1 VPLEARAHR
10 SRRRVR
16 LRRLAGVALLPALAA
31 VGFAVAHVA
40 DSEPDSG
47 PTADP
52 PAGAAAPAQPARQP
66 KAPPPAHPKTRPGS
80 NPGVLPGDV
89 LIADKANNRLL
100 EVDPYG
106 RVVWRFP
113 RPGDLTPGQTF
124 QVPDDA
130 FYSPNGRSIVATQED
145 DFTISAIDAHRHRI
159 SYRYGVPGVPGS
171 SANHVYN
178 PDDAMMLPG
187 GQILTADIKNCRLL
201 VLQPPSHSPVR
212 QIGSTAGCIH
222 DPPRD
227 FGSPNGAFPASNG
240 DTIVTEITG
249 DWVDVL
255 SPSGQLLHAVHAPGF
270 TYPSDT
276 NQLRPGV
283 FLSVDYTSPG
293 AIETFNTKGH
303 LLWRFAPT
311 GANALDHPSLAI
323 PLPNGDILANDDYN
337 DRVIVVDPQTNRIVW
352 QYGHTGQPGT
362 KPGFLN
368 IPDGVDLA
376 PPNSLI
382 DGFRGAKAPR

>member
-1 VPLEARAHR
+1 
-10 SRRRVR
+10 
-16 LRRLAGVALLPALAA
+16 
-31 VGFAVAHVA
+31 
-40 DSEPDSG
+40 
-47 PTADP
+47 
-52 PAGAAAPAQPARQP
+52 
-66 KAPPPAHPKTRPGS
+66 
-80 NPGVLPGDV
+80 
-89 LIADKANNRLL
+89 
-100 EVDPYG
+100 
-106 RVVWRFP
+106 
-113 RPGDLTPGQTF
+113 
-124 QVPDDA
+124 
-130 FYSPNGRSIVATQED
+130 
-145 DFTISAIDAHRHRI
+145 
-159 SYRYGVPGVPGS
+159 
-171 SANHVYN
+171 
-178 PDDAMMLPG
+178 MMLPG

-293 AIETFNTKGH
+293 AIETFNTKGR
-303 LLWRFAPT
+303 LLWRFAPK

-323 PLPNGDILANDDYN
+323 PLPTATSS
-337 DRVIVVDPQTNRIVW
+337 PT
-352 QYGHTGQPGT
+352 TT
-362 KPGFLN
+362 TTT
-368 IPDGVDLA
+368 A
-376 PPNSLI
+376 
-382 DGFRGAKAPR
+382 